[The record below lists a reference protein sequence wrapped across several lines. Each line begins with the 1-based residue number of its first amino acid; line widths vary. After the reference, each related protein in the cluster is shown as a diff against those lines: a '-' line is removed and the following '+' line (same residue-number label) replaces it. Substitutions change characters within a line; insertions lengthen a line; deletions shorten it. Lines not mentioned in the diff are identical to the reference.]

1 MNWVDFS
8 GFLEKKLNVKSSHFL
23 SFAFTK
29 EFFVDFRTSSTKGS
43 CTYFRWTIYVFIL
56 MPHAYPLGKSRKFV
70 FNIFGNYRCQRIL
83 LSFFELTMAKM
94 KIFCFFDANFRK
106 FPKLISKFID
116 LMKEWMHSAD
126 LAKSLRLNNIMLTH
140 CVACPWLYLKQ
151 LGRGGWVVYTHFQ
164 ISGSKL
170 KIKPKTAPSNG

>member
-56 MPHAYPLGKSRKFV
+56 MPHTYPLGKSRKFV

-126 LAKSLRLNNIMLTH
+126 LAKSLKTQQHNVNSLRSVSLIIPQ
-140 CVACPWLYLKQ
+140 AAWERWL
-151 LGRGGWVVYTHFQ
+151 
-164 ISGSKL
+164 SGL
-170 KIKPKTAPSNG
+170 HPLSNLRIEVEN